1 MIKANVNRLREVA
14 KDFFRATFVQV
25 SFYDADAN
33 FICAY
38 PDQMSRY
45 CRALQQLPQEKA
57 ACCAFIQDS
66 FARCREKGDILYTK
80 CPAGLSGAWI
90 PIYENGILL
99 GFIEF
104 SQLIRKGDGEA
115 TKAHLLHLCKTYAL
129 DTEEMFEKYRR
140 LQVFEQDRI
149 ESLARIIKASTYYL
163 WLNNMIEIT
172 AENLPQHITAYIENN
187 LTADLSV
194 PALCSHMHI
203 SKSALYRISRA
214 HFKMSISEYVRHLRM
229 EKAKALLKKT
239 SLSIA
244 AVSESVGINDANYFT
259 KLFKAHTGV
268 LPGKFKAYQAK
279 SHSRRSHQ

>member
-1 MIKANVNRLREVA
+1 MIKANANRLREVA

-57 ACCAFIQDS
+57 ACSAFIQDS
-66 FARCREKGDILYTK
+66 FSRCSALGDILYTK

-104 SQLIRKGDGEA
+104 SQLIRHGDETLTIKHLEA
-115 TKAHLLHLCKTYAL
+115 ICERHGLDTDEMRRKYAHL
-129 DTEEMFEKYRR
+129 
-140 LQVFEQDRI
+140 QNFEQDRI
-149 ESLARIIKASTYYL
+149 ESLARIIKSSSYYL
-163 WLNNMIEIT
+163 WMNNMIEIT

-203 SKSALYRISRA
+203 SKSALYRISRM
-214 HFKMSISEYVRHLRM
+214 HFKMSISTYVRYLRM

-239 SLSIA
+239 SLSVA
-244 AVSESVGINDANYFT
+244 AVAESVGINDANYFT
-259 KLFKAHTGV
+259 KLFKAHTGIM
-268 LPGKFKAYQAK
+268 PSKFKAYQAK
-279 SHSRRSHQ
+279 SRNRR

>member
-1 MIKANVNRLREVA
+1 MIKANINRLREVA

-38 PDQMSRY
+38 PDKMSRY

-57 ACCAFIQDS
+57 ACAAFIQES
-66 FARCREKGDILYTK
+66 FARCRAQGNILYTK

-104 SQLIRKGDGEA
+104 SQLIRRGDEA
-115 TKAHLLHLCKTYAL
+115 STLNHLEAVCEKHGLDAEEMRRKYAHL
-129 DTEEMFEKYRR
+129 
-140 LQVFEQDRI
+140 QNFEQDRI

-172 AENLPQHITAYIENN
+172 AENLPQHLTAYIRGN
-187 LTADLSV
+187 LTTDLSV
-194 PALCSHMHI
+194 AAICKHLHI
-203 SKSALYRISRA
+203 SKSALYRISNA
-214 HFKMSISEYVRHLRM
+214 NFHMGISEYVRHLRM
-229 EKAKALLKKT
+229 EKAKEMFKKT
-239 SLSIA
+239 SLSVA
-244 AVSESVGINDANYFT
+244 AVAESVGINDANYFT

-268 LPGKFKAYQAK
+268 LPRKFKAYTTK
-279 SHSRRSHQ
+279 SRDRRSD

>member
-25 SFYDADAN
+25 SFYDAEEN

-38 PDQMSRY
+38 PDQMSHY
-45 CRALQQLPQEKA
+45 CRTLQKLQPERV
-57 ACCAFIQDS
+57 ACTAFMQDS
-66 FARCREKGDILYTK
+66 FARCREQGDILYTK

-90 PIYENGILL
+90 PIHENGILL
-99 GFIEF
+99 GFIVF
-104 SQLIRKGDGEA
+104 SQLICKGDKASSEA
-115 TKAHLLHLCKTYAL
+115 HFDAICQKYTL
-129 DTEEMFEKYRR
+129 DKEEMRRKYAR
-140 LQVFEQDRI
+140 LQIFEQDRI
-149 ESLARIIKASTYYL
+149 KSLARIIKASTYYL

-194 PALCSHMHI
+194 SAICSHMHI
-203 SKSALYRISRA
+203 SKSVLYRISNT
-214 HFKMSISEYVRHLRM
+214 HFKMGISKYVCHLRM
-229 EKAKALLKKT
+229 EKAKALFKKT
-239 SLSIA
+239 SLTVA

-268 LPGKFKAYQAK
+268 MPSKFKAYATQ
-279 SHSRRSHQ
+279 SRSRRLH

>member
-57 ACCAFIQDS
+57 ACTAFIQES
-66 FARCREKGDILYTK
+66 FTRCRAQGDILYTK

-104 SQLIRKGDGEA
+104 SQLIRRGDEA
-115 TKAHLLHLCKTYAL
+115 LTIKHLEAICERHGLDTAEMRQKYAHL
-129 DTEEMFEKYRR
+129 
-140 LQVFEQDRI
+140 QNFEQDRI

-187 LTADLSV
+187 LAADLSV
-194 PALCSHMHI
+194 SAICKHMHI
-203 SKSALYRISRA
+203 SKSVLYRISNT
-214 HFKMSISEYVRHLRM
+214 HFKMGISEYVRHIRM
-229 EKAKALLKKT
+229 EKAKALFKKT
-239 SLSIA
+239 SLSVA

-268 LPGKFKAYQAK
+268 MPSKFKAYATQ
-279 SHSRRSHQ
+279 SRSRRSR